1 MSKESFQV
9 PQNVKMNF
17 DAQKLFGPKES
28 IEEIMQMHQEGEYA
42 DTLSSTD
49 NTKKLIANL
58 IKNKEPF
65 IELSKLVD
73 SSAERKTILPMPK
86 TLSSTSSK
94 NIVYANAAAN
104 ASPPNSTPNGAYV
117 INFGTLYTDSI
128 SAKGDQRWYA
138 FQLTAEKKLTVYMSP
153 VADTA
158 VDNDLYLYKFDQT
171 NSSVT
176 VVAQSRNKAGMYELL
191 SYVAAAGIYFISVN
205 SYACNTTN
213 NFQIMAFTSDTWDE
227 AEGDDSM
234 TTAKEMPVNS
244 EIIGTLDNSVDQDCR
259 IWLVKEKGTYQLQLS
274 VPSTALKYQVQI
286 FSSSQNLITSM
297 EQNARVTFPNVA
309 PGGYYLKIV
318 SVDGKI
324 DPAVKYNFSMILL
337 PPNIIDTNAYK
348 ATISPSGKQLIEV
361 LAPGAVEGLKCNV
374 LFIDRKEFDPTLI
387 DFSTGRP
394 SFPGY
399 QCGGLSGTTSFILDE
414 KSDPKRQIILGS
426 YTSDLINVNNA
437 IIFTVA
443 NCLYF
448 WQLRQHVYNN
458 PPASYGPPTHVY
470 SGGTDQNGV
479 HYNTYVWRDEIKN
492 TAIQFIF
499 DIDKMKVVDMYNPN
513 FFYGYPHDRAGVS
526 GNGTHTFTQ
535 TKTF

>member
-28 IEEIMQMHQEGEYA
+28 IKEIMQMHQEEEYA

-65 IELSKLVD
+65 IEISKLVD
-73 SSAERKTILPMPK
+73 SSSERKTILPMPK
-86 TLSSTSSK
+86 ALSSTFSK

-104 ASPPNSTPNGAYV
+104 TLPPNSTPNGAYV

-244 EIIGTLDNSVDQDCR
+244 EIIGTLDNSIDHDCR

-274 VPSTALKYQVQI
+274 VPSTTLKYQVQI
-286 FSSSQNLITSM
+286 FSSSQDLITSM

-309 PGGYYLKIV
+309 PGSYYLKIV

-324 DPAVKYNFSMILL
+324 DPAIKYNFSMILL
-337 PPNIIDTNAYK
+337 PPNIINTNAYK

-361 LAPGAVEGLKCNV
+361 LAPGAVEGLKRNV

-399 QCGGLSGTTSFILDE
+399 QCGGLSGTTSFIFDE
-414 KSDPKRQIILGS
+414 NSDPKRQIILGS

-479 HYNTYVWRDEIKN
+479 HYNTYVWRRERIN
-492 TAIQFIF
+492 ILIQFIL

-513 FFYGYPHDRAGVS
+513 FFYGEADYTGVT
-526 GNGTHTFTQ
+526 GNGTHSFTQ

>member
-1 MSKESFQV
+1 MSKENFQV

-244 EIIGTLDNSVDQDCR
+244 EIIGTLDNSIDHDCR

-274 VPSTALKYQVQI
+274 VPSTTLKYQVQI
-286 FSSSQNLITSM
+286 FSSSQDLITSM

-324 DPAVKYNFSMILL
+324 DPAIKYNFSMILL
-337 PPNIIDTNAYK
+337 PPDIIDTSKYMGML
-348 ATISPSGKQLIEV
+348 SQSGKRLIEF
-361 LAPGAVEGLKCNV
+361 LEPGAIEGLQHNA
-374 LFIDRKEFDPTLI
+374 LTIDRKEFKPQFI

-394 SFPGY
+394 SMPGY
-399 QCGGLSGTTSFILDE
+399 QCGGLGEINTQFDKDNLNVGT
-414 KSDPKRQIILGS
+414 
-426 YTSDLINVNNA
+426 YTSDLININNA
-437 IIFTVA
+437 LICTA
-443 NCLYF
+443 DNALYF
-448 WQLRQHVYNN
+448 WQLRKKFYHDY
-458 PPASYGPPTHVY
+458 PAGYGQPDHTY
-470 SGGTDQNGV
+470 YGGTDQYGTP
-479 HYNTYVWRDEIKN
+479 YYIGVWRTEAPGK
-492 TAIQFIF
+492 IQFIL
-499 DIDKMKVVDMYNPN
+499 DVDQMKVVDMYSPN

-526 GNGTHTFTQ
+526 GNGTHTFTP
-535 TKTF
+535 K